1 MLISEI
7 AQSITEYLALKI
19 QISPSMLIWSYH
31 FIYITTNPSGT
42 NINNIVVSDSL
53 GMTSMLR

>member
-7 AQSITEYLALKI
+7 AQSVTEYLALKI
-19 QISPSMLIWSYH
+19 QISPSVLIWSYH

-42 NINNIVVSDSL
+42 NINTIVVFDYL